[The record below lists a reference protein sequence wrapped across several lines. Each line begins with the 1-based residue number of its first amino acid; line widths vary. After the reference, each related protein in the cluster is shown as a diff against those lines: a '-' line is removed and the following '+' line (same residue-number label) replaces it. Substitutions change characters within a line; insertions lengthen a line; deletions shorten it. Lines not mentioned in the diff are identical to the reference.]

1 MVAAIPETA
10 RIVIIGGGIM
20 GLGLAHGL
28 VAEGCRDVV
37 VLEKA
42 ELTSGSTWHAAGQIT
57 HSTSSLTLG
66 KCVDYNIRLYS
77 GDLERESG
85 QPVTWHGC
93 GSLRLAYRED
103 EMDWLCHTLGVGMSL
118 GFAMELVGPER
129 IRALHPFYNLDG
141 VLGALHTPDDGHVD
155 PSGVVQAFAA
165 VVRRE
170 GVKIVRRC
178 RVTGIARASQ
188 DEWTVTTDR
197 GVIRCEHVVNA
208 AGTYARQIGAWN
220 DIDIPATSMTH
231 HYLVTDPVP
240 RFLDLDRELPVVRDD
255 HLVSGYVRMEQQSA
269 LIGIYEKSTPRAVW
283 LEHCPWEA
291 ENELFEPDF
300 ERIMPWLQN
309 AMERMPILSEVG
321 IRRTVH
327 GAISHPPDGN
337 PLIGP
342 VPGVRNYWCCCGTQI
357 GLGWGPGLAREL
369 ARWIVHGTAD
379 LSMNAFD
386 PRRYGS
392 WTTREWQVIKARED
406 YCLRHEVPF
415 PDRNRHA
422 GRPLRPSPVHDRNV
436 SAGAVFEEVCGH
448 ERPRWFAVRG
458 AAAVDHHSFRRTI
471 VDDIVAGEVQTVASR
486 AGLMD
491 ITAFTRVEVAGR
503 QAASWLDGLVAN
515 RLPGED
521 GGIVLA
527 HMLNQAGRIE
537 VELVIVRMAAQRFL
551 LMASAVH
558 EQRLLDRLSDCRGLT
573 VSNRS
578 ATWGGLSLQGPRSR
592 DILAAVTGSA
602 LDNASFPWMTAQ
614 RMDIA
619 GHPAWALRLSYVGEL
634 GWELHGQR
642 NALPA
647 IHDAL
652 IDAGASHGIGRYGS
666 CAMNAMRLEKAFR
679 GGAELN
685 NEVTMP
691 EAGMMRFVR
700 LDKGAFVGR
709 QATALCHA
717 RPLKWACAY
726 LEVDKDGDCDGHAG
740 EAVFME
746 GARVGAVSSIARG
759 CRTGRILGFAWVT
772 RDAARPGTPLE
783 VMVLGT
789 PRRARVLGEAA
800 WDPGN
805 RLPRS

>member
-1 MVAAIPETA
+1 MATAIPTTA

-20 GLGLAHGL
+20 GTGLAHGL

-37 VLEKA
+37 LLEKA

-103 EMDWLCHTLGVGMSL
+103 EMDWLRHTLGVGTSL
-118 GFAMELVGPER
+118 GFAMELVGPDR
-129 IRALHPFYNLDG
+129 VRALHPFYNLDG

-155 PSGVVQAFAA
+155 PSGVVQAFAT

-178 RVTGIARASQ
+178 RVTGIARGRQ
-188 DEWTVTTDR
+188 DEWAVTTDR
-197 GVIRCEHVVNA
+197 GVITCEHVVNA
-208 AGTYARQIGAWN
+208 AGAYARQIGAWN
-220 DIDIPATSMTH
+220 GIDIPATSMTH
-231 HYLVTDPVP
+231 HYLVTDTVP

-255 HLVSGYVRMEQQSA
+255 HLVSGYVRMEQKSG
-269 LIGIYEKSTPRAVW
+269 LIGIYEKRNPNAVW
-283 LEHCPWEA
+283 IEHCPWEA

-309 AMERMPILSEVG
+309 AMERMPVLSEVG

-342 VPGVRNYWCCCGTQI
+342 VPGARNYWCCCGTQI
-357 GLGWGPGLAREL
+357 GIGWGPGLAREL

-379 LSMNAFD
+379 LSMTAFD

-392 WTTREWQVIKARED
+392 WATREWQVIKARED

-415 PDRNRHA
+415 PDLNRQA
-422 GRPLRPSPVHDRNV
+422 GRPVRPSPVHDRNV
-436 SAGAVFEEVCGH
+436 DAGAVFEEVCGH
-448 ERPRWFAVRG
+448 ERPRWFAAGG
-458 AAAVDHHSFRRTI
+458 AVAVDHHSFRRTV
-471 VDDIVAGEVQTVASR
+471 VDDFVAAEVRAVASR

-491 ITAFTRVEVAGR
+491 ITAFTRVEVAGH
-503 QAASWLDGLVAN
+503 AAHSLLDGLVAN
-515 RLPGED
+515 RLPGRD
-521 GGIVLA
+521 GRIVLA
-527 HMLNQAGRIE
+527 HMLNSAGRIE
-537 VELVIVRMAAQRFL
+537 TEIVIVRMAEDRFL
-551 LMASAVH
+551 LIASAAH
-558 EQRLLDRLSDCRGLT
+558 EQRLIDHLPVSRSVT
-573 VSNRS
+573 VTNHS
-578 ATWGGLSLQGPRSR
+578 ATWAGLSLQGPRSR
-592 DILAAVTGSA
+592 DILAAVTGDA
-602 LDNASFPWMTAQ
+602 LDNASFPWMTA
-614 RMDIA
+614 RRLDIA
-619 GHPAWALRLSYVGEL
+619 GSSVWALRLSYVGEL
-634 GWELHGQR
+634 GWELHCHR
-642 NALPA
+642 NVLPA
-647 IHDAL
+647 VHDAL
-652 IDAGASHGIGRYGS
+652 VDAGAPHGIGRFGS
-666 CAMNAMRLEKAFR
+666 FAMNAMRLEKAFR
-679 GGAELN
+679 GGAELT

-709 QATALCHA
+709 RVTVECAS

-726 LEVDKDGDCDGHAG
+726 LEVEDGDDCDGHAG
-740 EAVFME
+740 EAVLAE
-746 GARVGAVSSIARG
+746 GTRVGAVSSIARG
-759 CRTGRILGFAWVT
+759 YRTGKILGFAWVT
-772 RDAARPGTPLE
+772 PEAARPDTPLD
-783 VMVLGT
+783 VMILGT
-789 PRRARVLGEAA
+789 PRPARVLREAA
-800 WDPGN
+800 YDSRN
-805 RLPRS
+805 LRPRS